1 MAKKELKGAGKGL
14 LTISEAC
21 RVLGVSEAAL
31 RQWTDAGKVKAF
43 ITPGGHRRYL
53 ESELRLLMRQHRHVH
68 GLRDLGQ
75 RLEGV
80 VPREREVAQE
90 YMRSTRWYQ
99 RLDDAARGRLRER
112 GRRLVGALVSF
123 VARPS
128 TCAQVAEECR
138 AIGREYGED
147 LANLGLSLT
156 DAIEAFILHR
166 NPVSEATM
174 ELLSNNAP
182 MNKRALAAIP
192 QINRL
197 IDETLLSLVEVHQ
210 RVSAGR
216 VSSDPGGIAP

>member
-1 MAKKELKGAGKGL
+1 MVKKELKEAGGRL

-31 RQWTDAGKVKAF
+31 RQWTDEGKVKAF

-53 ESELRLLMRQHRHVH
+53 DSELRQLMQRHRHVH
-68 GLRDLGQ
+68 GLRDLGH

-99 RLDDAARGRLRER
+99 GLDDTARERLRER

-123 VARPS
+123 VTRPS
-128 TCAQVAEECR
+128 TRLQVAEECR

-166 NPVSEATM
+166 TPLTEATM
-174 ELLSNNAP
+174 ELLSNSAP
-182 MNKRALAAIP
+182 MDKRALTAIP

-197 IDETLLSLVEVHQ
+197 IDDTLLALVEMHQ
-210 RVSAGR
+210 RVSAER
-216 VSSDPGGIAP
+216 MSSSPGGAAL